1 MELEKK
7 LDWNYKKLI
16 LNEIDEYNLITFE
29 LQEFIGVGSQG
40 LHICL
45 PIKEVKKV
53 IKFLETQV
61 SEELDKENPRVEI
74 FIKEI

>member
-7 LDWNYKKLI
+7 LDWGYRKLI

-29 LQEFIGVGSQG
+29 LQEFVIGDWSQG
-40 LHICL
+40 LHMCL

-61 SEELDKENPRVEI
+61 SEELDRVNQREI
-74 FIKEI
+74 IIKEI

>member
-7 LDWNYKKLI
+7 LDWGYRKLI
-16 LNEIDEYNLITFE
+16 LNEIDEYSLITFE
-29 LQEFIGVGSQG
+29 LQEFIGIGSQG

-61 SEELDKENPRVEI
+61 SEELGRVNPRVEVI
-74 FIKEI
+74 IKEI

>member
-7 LDWNYKKLI
+7 LDWGYKKLI

-29 LQEFIGVGSQG
+29 LQEFTGDWSQG

-45 PIKEVKKV
+45 PVKEVKKV

-61 SEELDKENPRVEI
+61 SEELDRENPRVEI
-74 FIKEI
+74 IIKEI